1 MVIFIHELIIVYI
14 YILDQVLKR
23 TAIKQL
29 IYHKSNTNDQMVD
42 IKFFIELPTN
52 NYIDVLIEYLNN
64 NLFANYI
71 LQATPYDQ
79 QHFNKKIWSKWTH
92 QLIWNEWFENKIKI
106 FVYFEKSIKK
116 IDVIDVFLIMILY
129 LYCINK

>member
-79 QHFNKKIWSKWTH
+79 QHFNKKIWSK
-92 QLIWNEWFENKIKI
+92 
-106 FVYFEKSIKK
+106 
-116 IDVIDVFLIMILY
+116 
-129 LYCINK
+129 